1 MSETRGHH
9 VLGAGRTFCSPPT
22 LAASVSAC
30 CLSVGISVSICIYL
44 CRNLCKSLSVSSSVF
59 QNLTSVSQLPCLPTS
74 AQVFIPSTPPWPTP
88 HPYMIHSHS
97 LKGVQRTQRWWGIMY
112 SCSLHIYCCVLLLHH
127 HHLHNIFSF
136 PRLDHS
142 SPRGLNH
149 RLVTRVCVS
158 VCSLGACAS
167 NHCRKFW
174 NTHRML
180 VHFLPYTGNG
190 MAVFGIVWEQV
201 SRGW

>member
-1 MSETRGHH
+1 M
-9 VLGAGRTFCSPPT
+9 LGAGRTFCSPPT

-74 AQVFIPSTPPWPTP
+74 AQVFIPSTPPLA
-88 HPYMIHSHS
+88 HPSPRYDSFT
-97 LKGVQRTQRWWGIMY
+97 LTKGSSANTKMMRDY
-112 SCSLHIYCCVLLLHH
+112 VLLLSSYLLLCVISPSSSSTQH
-127 HHLHNIFSF
+127 IFVSEAGSQLTTRVE
-136 PRLDHS
+136 P
-142 SPRGLNH
+142 SPGY
-149 RLVTRVCVS
+149 TCVCVS

-174 NTHRML
+174 NTHRLL